1 MLLLTNHIG
10 YERLGPKKAIIQTEQ
25 PHLSS
30 YTAQL
35 ICATSEQT
43 VATFAVEEQGKVA
56 NWHQGYFYLIDFS
69 SFTDSGDYFLQ
80 VEDSRSSYF
89 TVGEHILLNQTLS
102 DVIHY
107 FKSQR
112 CGGVFDQQDRQVPVL
127 NANQTVDVHGGWY
140 DASGDVSKYLSHL
153 SYANYLNPQQTPM
166 VVWNILKGLSL
177 LEGSEDIAAFTRTRL
192 IEEAL
197 FGADFLVR
205 MQNEKGFFYM
215 TVFDKWS
222 KDTAQREICAYETQL
237 GHKFDDYQAGFR
249 QGGGVAI
256 AALAAA
262 SRLGVHGEYDQQKYR
277 NAAENGYWHLKEH
290 NTRYLNDGEE
300 NIIDEYCAL
309 LASVELFKATKETR
323 YLEESRLWAQRLVAR
338 QMSDEQIQHFWSA
351 NQDGSR
357 PYFHAAEAGLP
368 VIALCEYLAIEEDA
382 VQTESVK
389 RIVNRACEFEIK
401 ISNKVTNPFGY
412 PRQYVK
418 GVNESKRDAF
428 FVAHNNE
435 SGYWWQGENARLGS
449 LATMAY
455 LAQPHI
461 ASQEIQQQLSV
472 FAQDALNWIVG
483 LNPYDMCMLDGHGR
497 NNPDYLPQYG
507 FFNAKGGVCNGI
519 TGGFEDEEDIAFNP
533 PAQKDDMLQNWRWGE
548 QWIPHGAWYLLAIM
562 SQAQHISQLATSKN
576 IKEQ

>member
-249 QGGGVAI
+249 QGGGIAI

-290 NTRYLNDGEE
+290 NTQYLNDGEE

-323 YLEESRLWAQRLVAR
+323 YLEESRLWAQHLVAR

-368 VIALCEYLAIEEDA
+368 VIALCEYLAIEDDA